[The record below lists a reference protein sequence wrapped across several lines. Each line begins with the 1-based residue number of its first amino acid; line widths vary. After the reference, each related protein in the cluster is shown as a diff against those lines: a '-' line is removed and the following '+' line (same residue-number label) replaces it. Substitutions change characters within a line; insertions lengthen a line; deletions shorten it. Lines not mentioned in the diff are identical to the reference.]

1 MLSPIIPVFCCL
13 GEWSGL
19 RHSQIRMCT
28 RRVRADPVFA
38 VKRHRETLH
47 AHMQHRYANNM
58 CDNTSQMTSVKEDG
72 AQFAGPSSSLSETR
86 RANSSDVLRAG
97 VYHWLVFTSSHVQTS
112 TLKRMHACTH
122 ARTDA
127 HTQTRRLCA
136 NSGSETRTLVWWA
149 LRQLPG

>member
-1 MLSPIIPVFCCL
+1 MSPIIPVFCCL

-47 AHMQHRYANNM
+47 AHTQHRYANNM

-72 AQFAGPSSSLSETR
+72 AQFAGPSSSLSEKL
-86 RANSSDVLRAG
+86 RANSGDVLRIG
-97 VYHWLVFTSSHVQTS
+97 DYHWFSCSFDCMCKLAHSN
-112 TLKRMHACTH
+112 ACTH
-122 ARTDA
+122 GRTHIPGDWARTRGP
-127 HTQTRRLCA
+127 RRGLLSGGHCA
-136 NSGSETRTLVWWA
+136 NCQV
-149 LRQLPG
+149 